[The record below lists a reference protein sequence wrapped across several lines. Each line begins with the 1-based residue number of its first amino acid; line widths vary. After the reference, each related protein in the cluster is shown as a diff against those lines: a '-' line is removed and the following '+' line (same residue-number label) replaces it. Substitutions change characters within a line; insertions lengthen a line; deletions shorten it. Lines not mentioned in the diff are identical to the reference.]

1 MLPWELKNINKINN
15 NSISP
20 VVKGTQLTIPL
31 VTSLQVREASLI
43 CWEIR
48 TTITDRKF
56 RISNRI
62 SMVSKARILLPLT
75 TDRLLELRCKPIRLR
90 SFRITFSFSR
100 HLQEIAQRI
109 FNILMILM
117 VLNNISNSNNRE
129 TSGLLQGDQDRE
141 AWPMSRLKTTLV
153 SIKIYR
159 FKHLVA
165 QTWLF
170 RQVDIPTTV
179 FRITLKQLSTY
190 LMQ

>member
-48 TTITDRKF
+48 TIITDRKF

-62 SMVSKARILLPLT
+62 SMVSKARILRPLT

-90 SFRITFSFSR
+90 SFRITFSFSP
-100 HLQEIAQRI
+100 HLQEIALRI

-129 TSGLLQGDQDRE
+129 TSGQLLEDQDRD

>member
-62 SMVSKARILLPLT
+62 SMVSKARILQPLT
-75 TDRLLELRCKPIRLR
+75 TDRLLELRCKLIRLK
-90 SFRITFSFSR
+90 SFRITFSFSH

-129 TSGLLQGDQDRE
+129 TSGQLLEDQDRE